1 MKFLQ
6 RLFTLIRLYPRILK
20 DPRASVLVKI
30 LPFLGVLY
38 LFFPFDLIPDFI
50 PFLGELD
57 DITVIFGILYL
68 LERLIPPG
76 FLESHMAKRVEC
88 DH

>member
-1 MKFLQ
+1 MKFL
-6 RLFTLIRLYPRILK
+6 RRAFTLIRLYPRIIR
-20 DPRASVLVKI
+20 DPRAPLFVKVLSIVGI
-30 LPFLGVLY
+30 LY

-76 FLESHMAKRVEC
+76 FLDPSDGGRTRPNH
-88 DH
+88 